1 MCLWPEESRMQC
13 ACAII
18 SSVNCPA
25 LQYFPTL
32 SHKRQDFRGKGTEH
46 KMCVFIFSTA
56 LSATLLTRR
65 RNEGDTIKNVYW
77 STCKVHVIL
86 VKV

>member
-1 MCLWPEESRMQC
+1 MCLLPEVSRMQC

-32 SHKRQDFRGKGTEH
+32 SHELHDFRGKGTEH
-46 KMCVFIFSTA
+46 KICVLIFSTA
-56 LSATLLTRR
+56 VSEIFLTLR

-77 STCKVHVIL
+77 SLCKVHVIL
-86 VKV
+86 VRV